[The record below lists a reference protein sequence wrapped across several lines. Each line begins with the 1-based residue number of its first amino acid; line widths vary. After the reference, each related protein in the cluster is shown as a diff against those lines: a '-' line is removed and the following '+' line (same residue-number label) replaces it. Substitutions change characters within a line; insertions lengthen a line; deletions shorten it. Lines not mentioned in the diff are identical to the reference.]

1 MSVLSSIEEGE
12 FAPFYKNYIGH
23 VEGKNIPGVLM
34 IQIDELR
41 KFLEELGEE
50 KSKLSYAEGKW
61 TAKEVLGHISDTDRI
76 MTFRALCFA
85 RGEEASLPG
94 FDQDAYV
101 KASRFNELPLAQLL
115 EDYELS
121 RYNSVSLLKNLA
133 DEALL
138 RTGYA
143 NGSKASVRALFYII
157 AGHTQHHLNI
167 LRERYSNL

>member
-1 MSVLSSIEEGE
+1 MSVLSTIEEGE
-12 FAPFYKNYIGH
+12 YAPYYEVYISN
-23 VEGKNIPGVLM
+23 VEERDIPGVLM
-34 IQIDELR
+34 AQI
-41 KFLEELGEE
+41 EEVRRFYEQLGEV
-50 KSKLSYAEGKW
+50 KSKLAYAKGKW

-101 KASRFNELPLAQLL
+101 KASRFNELPLAQLI

-121 RYNSVSLLKNLA
+121 RYNTVSLLKNLA
-133 DEALL
+133 DQALL
-138 RTGYA
+138 RSGYA
-143 NGSKASVRALFYII
+143 NGSKATVRALFHII

-167 LRERYSNL
+167 LKEHYSNL